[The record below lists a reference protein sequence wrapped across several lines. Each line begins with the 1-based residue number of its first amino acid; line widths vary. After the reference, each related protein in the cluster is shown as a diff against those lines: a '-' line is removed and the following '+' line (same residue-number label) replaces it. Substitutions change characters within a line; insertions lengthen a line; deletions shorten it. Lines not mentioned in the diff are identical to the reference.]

1 VTDVTE
7 LIRQYVERLEARDWA
22 GFQAVLHPDVVY
34 RMPQSGEVV
43 RGRSAYLRWNQ
54 EYPDVWHLHLAEV
67 YGDGNGGVA
76 RLDVRDSR
84 SHDPV
89 TAIAFFAVL
98 DGAVSEVTDWWP
110 EPFDPPPGRE
120 HLAERE

>member
-1 VTDVTE
+1 
-7 LIRQYVERLEARDWA
+7 
-22 GFQAVLHPDVVY
+22 
-34 RMPQSGEVV
+34 
-43 RGRSAYLRWNQ
+43 
-54 EYPDVWHLHLAEV
+54 
-67 YGDGNGGVA
+67 
-76 RLDVRDSR
+76 VRDSR